1 MSTPDLSLS
10 TPLTLPGLHFFI
22 QTLELIVNMYKIGI
36 FWWGYIGSKDEI
48 EEPDTQ

>member
-1 MSTPDLSLS
+1 VSTPDLFLC